1 MPDSRKPLILR
12 TQPTSSNRIQG
23 RLLNLAAL
31 FMLIYAAILTMSP
44 AVRARSWDV
53 DYSWMH
59 WIGLLLWF
67 VLFNLAHSL
76 SANWLPVR
84 DPYLLPIAALL
95 TGWGLLTV
103 WRLFPSLGLRQ
114 SIWMIL
120 AVGIFIAGLRIPSVL
135 DFLRRYKYLWLTT
148 ILLLTALTLLLGT
161 NPLGYGPHMW
171 LGCCG
176 IYLQPSEILKLLL
189 IVYLAAYLADQNLST
204 PSIPLLPLIAPTL
217 VITGLAIALLLIQQD
232 LGTAF
237 ILLFFYTSILYVSL
251 GRIQILIMALI
262 AILLALG
269 AGYLLFDIVQIRIE
283 SWINPWMDPSGSTYQ
298 IVQSLIAIANGGMT
312 GRGPGLGNPGLVPI
326 SHSDFVFSAVTEE
339 SGLIGALGL
348 LLLLALLVNRG
359 ISIAI
364 NAADD
369 FRSYLAAGL
378 TTLLVAQSI
387 LIMGGNLRLLPLT
400 GIALPFVS
408 YGGSSLVTTY
418 LGLLF
423 LLLISVPSE
432 GQRWKVPNLKPY
444 LQLGAFLLCGLGIIM
459 LATGWWTLYR
469 SSDLL
474 TRTDNPR
481 RAINDR
487 SVLRGAI
494 LDRSND
500 PINASTGSAGDL
512 MRRTFYPDLSNI
524 AGYTNPTYGQSGLEA
539 SLDSNLRG
547 LGGNPGLLVW
557 WNHLLYGQPPPG
569 LDVRLSL
576 DLELQRIV
584 DEKLGDHD
592 GALVLLNAQSGEIL
606 AMASHPTFDANR
618 LEENWEELIQDEN
631 SPLFNRAVDG
641 LYSPGAA
648 LGPMI
653 LAEASGIGELP
664 DIPQDLS
671 YSLNGLSLDCALS
684 PSEQT
689 WSTVVGNGCPHPV
702 ANLGRELG
710 SSTLSQ
716 LFQALG
722 LYTSPLLRL
731 PATSSIP
738 DELDLD
744 PAQAALGA
752 GLQVSPLQMALAGA
766 TLSAGGVRPAPV
778 LVTAVNTPQEGWV
791 ILSALDEPAK
801 VLSPEAA
808 NLTARG
814 MAVGNSP
821 FWQSI
826 AISPPNTD
834 NQKATGIWH
843 LAGTLPEVKG
853 TPLTLALLLEEENPK
868 LAITIGQSVL
878 QAALG
883 IISP

>member
-12 TQPTSSNRIQG
+12 TQTTPNNRIQG
-23 RLLNLAAL
+23 RLLNLASL
-31 FMLIYAAILTMSP
+31 FMLIYAAILTLSP
-44 AVRARSWDV
+44 AVRGRSWDV
-53 DYSWMH
+53 DYPWMH
-59 WIGLLLWF
+59 WVGLLLWF

-76 SANWLPVR
+76 SASRLPAR
-84 DPYLLPIAALL
+84 DPYLLPIAALM

-103 WRLFPSLGLRQ
+103 WRLFPALGLRQ
-114 SIWMIL
+114 SIWLIP
-120 AVGIFIAGLRIPSVL
+120 AVGIFIAGLRFPPVL

-148 ILLLTALTLLLGT
+148 ILLLTALTLLFGT
-161 NPLGYGPHMW
+161 NPLGYGPRMW

-176 IYLQPSEILKLLL
+176 IYIQPSEILKLLL

-204 PSIPLLPLIAPTL
+204 PSSPLLPLLAPTL

-237 ILLFFYTSILYVSL
+237 ILLFLYTSILYVSI
-251 GRIQILIMALI
+251 GRFQLLIMGLI
-262 AILLALG
+262 AFIIAFG
-269 AGYLLFDIVQIRIE
+269 AGYILFDVVHIRIE

-364 NAADD
+364 NASGA

-387 LIMGGNLRLLPLT
+387 LIVGGNLRVLPLT

-418 LGLLF
+418 LSLLF

-432 GQRWKVPNLKPY
+432 AQRWRVPNLKPY
-444 LQLGAFLLCGLGIIM
+444 LQLGAFLLCGLGILM

-487 SVLRGAI
+487 SVLRGAV

-512 MRRTFYPDLSNI
+512 MRQTFYPNLSNI
-524 AGYTNPTYGQSGLEA
+524 VGYTNPTYGQSGLEA
-539 SLDSNLRG
+539 SLDSYLRG
-547 LGGNPGLLVW
+547 LGGNPGSLVW
-557 WNHLLYGQPPPG
+557 WNHILYGQPPPG

-584 DEKLGDHD
+584 DEKLGDHN

-618 LEENWEELIQDEN
+618 LEENWEDLIQDEN
-631 SPLFNRAVDG
+631 SPLFNRAVGG

-653 LAEASGIGELP
+653 LAEASGKGELP

-671 YSLNGLSLDCALS
+671 YSLNGFTLDCALS

-689 WSTVVGNGCPHPV
+689 WSAVVGNGCPHPA
-702 ANLGRELG
+702 ANLGSELG
-710 SSTLSQ
+710 SAPLSQ
-716 LFQALG
+716 LFQDLG

-731 PATSSIP
+731 PASSSTP

-744 PAQAALGA
+744 PAQTALGA

-778 LVTAVNTPQEGWV
+778 LATAVNTPQEGWV
-791 ILSALDEPAK
+791 ILPAIDEPVK
-801 VLSPEAA
+801 VIIPEAA
-808 NLTARG
+808 DLTARS
-814 MAVGNSP
+814 MAVGGSP

-834 NQKATGIWH
+834 NQKATGIWY

-868 LAITIGQSVL
+868 LAIAIGQSVL

-883 IISP
+883 AISP

>member
-76 SANWLPVR
+76 SANRLPVR

-262 AILLALG
+262 AFMLALG
-269 AGYLLFDIVQIRIE
+269 AGYILFDIVQIRIE

-364 NAADD
+364 NAADA

-408 YGGSSLVTTY
+408 YGG
-418 LGLLF
+418 
-423 LLLISVPSE
+423 
-432 GQRWKVPNLKPY
+432 
-444 LQLGAFLLCGLGIIM
+444 
-459 LATGWWTLYR
+459 
-469 SSDLL
+469 
-474 TRTDNPR
+474 
-481 RAINDR
+481 
-487 SVLRGAI
+487 
-494 LDRSND
+494 
-500 PINASTGSAGDL
+500 
-512 MRRTFYPDLSNI
+512 
-524 AGYTNPTYGQSGLEA
+524 
-539 SLDSNLRG
+539 
-547 LGGNPGLLVW
+547 
-557 WNHLLYGQPPPG
+557 
-569 LDVRLSL
+569 LSL
-576 DLELQRIV
+576 I
-584 DEKLGDHD
+584 H
-592 GALVLLNAQSGEIL
+592 I
-606 AMASHPTFDANR
+606 
-618 LEENWEELIQDEN
+618 
-631 SPLFNRAVDG
+631 
-641 LYSPGAA
+641 
-648 LGPMI
+648 
-653 LAEASGIGELP
+653 
-664 DIPQDLS
+664 
-671 YSLNGLSLDCALS
+671 
-684 PSEQT
+684 
-689 WSTVVGNGCPHPV
+689 
-702 ANLGRELG
+702 
-710 SSTLSQ
+710 
-716 LFQALG
+716 
-722 LYTSPLLRL
+722 
-731 PATSSIP
+731 
-738 DELDLD
+738 
-744 PAQAALGA
+744 
-752 GLQVSPLQMALAGA
+752 
-766 TLSAGGVRPAPV
+766 
-778 LVTAVNTPQEGWV
+778 
-791 ILSALDEPAK
+791 
-801 VLSPEAA
+801 
-808 NLTARG
+808 
-814 MAVGNSP
+814 
-821 FWQSI
+821 
-826 AISPPNTD
+826 
-834 NQKATGIWH
+834 
-843 LAGTLPEVKG
+843 
-853 TPLTLALLLEEENPK
+853 
-868 LAITIGQSVL
+868 
-878 QAALG
+878 
-883 IISP
+883 

>member
-12 TQPTSSNRIQG
+12 TQPTPNNRIQG

-31 FMLIYAAILTMSP
+31 FMLIYAVILTLSP
-44 AVRARSWDV
+44 AVRARSWEV
-53 DYSWMH
+53 DYHWMH

-67 VLFNLAHSL
+67 ALFNLAHSL
-76 SANWLPVR
+76 SASRLPAR

-103 WRLFPSLGLRQ
+103 WRLFPALGLRQ
-114 SIWMIL
+114 SIWLIA
-120 AVGIFIAGLRIPSVL
+120 AVGIFTAGLRLPSVL

-161 NPLGYGPHMW
+161 NPLGYGPRMW

-176 IYLQPSEILKLLL
+176 IYIQPSEILKLLL

-204 PSIPLLPLIAPTL
+204 PSTPLIPLLAPTL
-217 VITGLAIALLLIQQD
+217 VITGLAFALLLIQQD

-237 ILLFFYTSILYVSL
+237 ILLFLYTSILYVSL
-251 GRIQILIMALI
+251 WRIQILIIALI
-262 AILLALG
+262 AFILALG
-269 AGYLLFDIVQIRIE
+269 AGYILFDVVHIRVE

-298 IVQSLIAIANGGMT
+298 IVQSLIAIANGGIT

-326 SHSDFVFSAVTEE
+326 AHSDFVFSAVTEE

-359 ISIAI
+359 LNTAL
-364 NAADD
+364 NASSA

-378 TTLLVAQSI
+378 TTLIVAQSI
-387 LIMGGNLRLLPLT
+387 LIIGGNLRLLPLT
-400 GIALPFVS
+400 GITLPFVS

-418 LGLLF
+418 LSLLF
-423 LLLISVPSE
+423 LLHISVPSE
-432 GQRWKVPNLKPY
+432 TPRWRVPNTKPY
-444 LQLGAFLLCGLGIIM
+444 LQLGAFLLCGLGIVM
-459 LATGWWTLYR
+459 MATGWWTLYR
-469 SSDLL
+469 SSDVL

-487 SVLRGAI
+487 FVMRGAV

-500 PINASTGSAGDL
+500 PINATNGSAGDFI
-512 MRRTFYPDLSNI
+512 RQTFYPNLSNI
-524 AGYTNPTYGQSGLEA
+524 VGYTNPTYGQTGLEA
-539 SLDSNLRG
+539 SLDSYLRG

-584 DEKLGDHD
+584 DEKLGDHN

-618 LEENWEELIQDEN
+618 LEEDWDDLIQDEN
-631 SPLFNRAVDG
+631 SPLFNRAVGG
-641 LYSPGAA
+641 LYMPGATI
-648 LGPMI
+648 GPMI
-653 LAEASGIGELP
+653 LAEASGKGELP
-664 DIPQDLS
+664 DIPQDRS
-671 YSLNGLSLDCALS
+671 VSLNGFTLDCASS

-689 WSTVVGNGCPHPV
+689 WSAVVGNGCPHPV
-702 ANLGRELG
+702 ANLGSELG
-710 SSTLSQ
+710 SASLSQ

-722 LYTSPLLRL
+722 LYTSPPLRL
-731 PATSSIP
+731 PASSSSP
-738 DELDLD
+738 DERDLD
-744 PAQAALGA
+744 PSQTALGA

-766 TLSAGGVRPAPV
+766 TLSAGGVRPTPV
-778 LVTAVNTPQEGWV
+778 LVTAINTPQEGWV
-791 ILSALDEPAK
+791 IQSANDESVR
-801 VLSPEAA
+801 VLTPEATD
-808 NLTARG
+808 LTAKS
-814 MAVGNSP
+814 MAVEGSP
-821 FWQSI
+821 FWQSV

-834 NQKATGIWH
+834 NQKATGIWY

-868 LAITIGQSVL
+868 FAIAIGQSIL
-878 QAALG
+878 RAALG
-883 IISP
+883 AVSP

>member
-1 MPDSRKPLILR
+1 
-12 TQPTSSNRIQG
+12 
-23 RLLNLAAL
+23 
-31 FMLIYAAILTMSP
+31 MSP

-76 SANWLPVR
+76 SANRLPVR

-653 LAEASGIGELP
+653 LAEASGKGELP

-826 AISPPNTD
+826 SISPPNTD
-834 NQKATGIWH
+834 NQKATGIWY